1 MKDVEKKAGVMEA
14 KLKAKTDKTES
25 MWKESTKIRK
35 RTKKTP

>member
-25 MWKESTKIRK
+25 VAKSLWKEN
-35 RTKKTP
+35 